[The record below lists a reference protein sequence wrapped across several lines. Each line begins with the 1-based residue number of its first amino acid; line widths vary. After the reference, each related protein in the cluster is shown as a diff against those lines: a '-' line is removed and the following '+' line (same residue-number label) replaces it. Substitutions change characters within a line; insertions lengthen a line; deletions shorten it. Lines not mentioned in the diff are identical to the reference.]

1 MPSTEIKPLIDDCNR
16 HTKELLIN
24 ELKLL
29 LGKKKD
35 KMDDVLNA
43 YDAMLSKL
51 NNGII
56 IDGKYS
62 VIKEYIDF
70 KKEATKNYNLKFR
83 PLEYENLGLFM
94 ISLDKLKKMTLLND
108 NQIFSLQVE
117 YMVRC
122 LVKIIE
128 KI

>member
-1 MPSTEIKPLIDDCNR
+1 
-16 HTKELLIN
+16 
-24 ELKLL
+24 
-29 LGKKKD
+29 
-35 KMDDVLNA
+35 
-43 YDAMLSKL
+43 MLSKQ

-62 VIKEYIDF
+62 EIKEYIDF
-70 KKEATKNYNLKFR
+70 KKEAIKNYNLKFR

>member
-1 MPSTEIKPLIDDCNR
+1 MASIVLLKNILIS
-16 HTKELLIN
+16 
-24 ELKLL
+24 
-29 LGKKKD
+29 KKRQQK
-35 KMDDVLNA
+35 
-43 YDAMLSKL
+43 
-51 NNGII
+51 I
-56 IDGKYS
+56 
-62 VIKEYIDF
+62 
-70 KKEATKNYNLKFR
+70 NLKFR

>member
-1 MPSTEIKPLIDDCNR
+1 
-16 HTKELLIN
+16 
-24 ELKLL
+24 
-29 LGKKKD
+29 
-35 KMDDVLNA
+35 MDDVLNA

-70 KKEATKNYNLKFR
+70 KKEAIKNYNLKFR

>member
-1 MPSTEIKPLIDDCNR
+1 
-16 HTKELLIN
+16 
-24 ELKLL
+24 
-29 LGKKKD
+29 
-35 KMDDVLNA
+35 MDDVLNA

-94 ISLDKLKKMTLLND
+94 ISLDKLKKLTLLND